1 MAMMMEEEMWELYV
15 INGSHDVQVS
25 TTIIR
30 EVGNLEAG
38 QSIRTYT
45 RRLIHSSHSSQ
56 FRNIKEKR
64 KKKKRRKNNEREIE
78 VGCSY
83 V

>member
-30 EVGNLEAG
+30 EVGNLEAD
-38 QSIRTYT
+38 QSIY
-45 RRLIHSSHSSQ
+45 RLICSSHSSQ
-56 FRNIKEKR
+56 FRNIREKR
-64 KKKKRRKNNEREIE
+64 KKERRITRRK
-78 VGCSY
+78 
-83 V
+83 